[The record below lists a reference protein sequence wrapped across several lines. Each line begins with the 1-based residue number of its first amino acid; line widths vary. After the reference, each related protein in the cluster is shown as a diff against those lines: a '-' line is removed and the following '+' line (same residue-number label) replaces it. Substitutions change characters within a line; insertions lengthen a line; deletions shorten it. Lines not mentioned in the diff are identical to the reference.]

1 MKDLPVIY
9 CINDQFA
16 NMINTDKYLLN
27 MQGIYYFLRKISE
40 KHYVF
45 QRQFS
50 DLNVMLPRG
59 SCAALNLN
67 FSLERKG
74 VKDKWNGM

>member
-9 CINDQFA
+9 CISDQLM

-27 MQGIYYFLRKISE
+27 MYGICYFLLKIKE
-40 KHYVF
+40 KNYVL

-50 DLNVMLPRG
+50 DLE
-59 SCAALNLN
+59 C
-67 FSLERKG
+67 
-74 VKDKWNGM
+74 